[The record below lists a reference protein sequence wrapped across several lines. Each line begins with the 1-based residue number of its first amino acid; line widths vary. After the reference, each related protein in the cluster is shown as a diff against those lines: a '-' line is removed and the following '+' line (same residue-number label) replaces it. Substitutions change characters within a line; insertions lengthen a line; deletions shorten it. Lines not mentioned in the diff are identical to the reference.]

1 MSSTQEKFNMAA
13 EAIRK
18 VDLDKLSN
26 EAKLELYKY
35 FKQGDQG
42 KNTTKKP
49 GMLDMKGK
57 AKWNAWNDLGDMPK
71 EEAQKKYIEV
81 AK

>member
-35 FKQGDQG
+35 FK
-42 KNTTKKP
+42 
-49 GMLDMKGK
+49 
-57 AKWNAWNDLGDMPK
+57 
-71 EEAQKKYIEV
+71 
-81 AK
+81 